1 MAIPIF
7 DKFKSVTEEG
17 VLLDYDEIADIP
29 IIRRDLTLGESLP
42 DGYYI
47 HTGETTQMFTNGRIY
62 HRSGN
67 TYDEIAPG
75 KDALIMTNVAT
86 LGHAADVVPEVF
98 GTYYLSATFNR
109 EFEDNEFCFGLVT
122 ASNRDYAV
130 IGKVFH
136 VDDELRIQ
144 IYTLCDI
151 TSSEPLILTSGRT
164 TTLPTAGATCFL
176 SQESYNRDWVSGE
189 TIFGIVG
196 YIESNTIVGRYAV
209 VGTIYDNSP
218 RIVVSSVSDLQ
229 PGKGDKGDSGKDALI
244 LKSGTTNSVI
254 STQYSCTIDNPVF
267 SREYISNESCFALL
281 TKNEKMYAVIGTV
294 HKNADGSIVQIK
306 PTTVL
311 DISAG
316 KTPQKGTD
324 YWTEEDK
331 EEIVNEILARLPV
344 YNGEVL

>member
-1 MAIPIF
+1 MSIPVF
-7 DKFKSVTEEG
+7 DKFKSVTSEG
-17 VLLDYDEIADIP
+17 KLLDYDEIADIP

-47 HTGETTQMFTNGRIY
+47 HIGETTQMFTNGRIY

-75 KDALIMTNVAT
+75 KDALIMTKVAT
-86 LGHAADVVPEVF
+86 LGHAPDVVPEVF

-109 EFEDNEFCFGLVT
+109 EFEDDEFCFGLVT

-151 TSSEPLILTSGRT
+151 TSSEPLILTKGRT

-196 YIESNTIVGRYAV
+196 YIESNTVVGRYAV

-218 RIVVSSVSDLQ
+218 RIVVSSVASIQ
-229 PGKGDKGDSGKDALI
+229 GEKGEKGDRGEKGDQGIQGEAGKNGIDGIDGKDAI
-244 LKSGTTNSVI
+244 LNTTNITLTASGWTAAGIAFVQTVSVEGVTENSNVVI
-254 STQYSCTIDNPVF
+254 SPYPQSMRQYTSAGVF
-267 SREYISNESCFALL
+267 AAYQLS
-281 TKNEKMYAVIGTV
+281 
-294 HKNADGSIVQIK
+294 DGIKFECSTK
-306 PTTVL
+306 PTDSIYVNILVL
-311 DISAG
+311 RG
-316 KTPQKGTD
+316 
-324 YWTEEDK
+324 
-331 EEIVNEILARLPV
+331 
-344 YNGEVL
+344 